1 MTTQVQI
8 NLDSRDKVSFDRL
21 CEKLGM
27 TAEDAFQNFV
37 IKSLDVGNIPFKI
50 EEPNERLKR
59 ALANRDF
66 VSFETAEKGL
76 AYLNGDEDEWLPIQ
90 AEIY

>member
-59 ALANRDF
+59 ALASRDF

-76 AYLNGDEDEWLPIQ
+76 AYLNGDEDE
-90 AEIY
+90 